1 MLSPPSMRG
10 HFKLSPSALT
20 VTLSVEDD
28 IEAWRMTIDIAN
40 VSNVDSCQ
48 FTGCPFAVRRKD
60 SEEEVQEEDDVNDIE
75 EEDEEEDE

>member
-1 MLSPPSMRG
+1 MRG

-40 VSNVDSCQ
+40 VSNVD
-48 FTGCPFAVRRKD
+48 
-60 SEEEVQEEDDVNDIE
+60 
-75 EEDEEEDE
+75 